1 MAPPSVGEDPV
12 RTYGVRDAGGVGRPV
27 NRWTWYAFLVAYGLL
42 ALAVVY
48 GLIWLVALMGVTE

>member
-1 MAPPSVGEDPV
+1 M
-12 RTYGVRDAGGVGRPV
+12 